1 MKRIIFGIIALIAIY
16 IFFACGIF
24 EGLVNFMCWLF
35 SLSMTESNISI
46 AGEIFVKIATFI
58 VSYSLV
64 GIIFNLI
71 GWFDS
76 GAMKFVYFVVSTIIS
91 FALCYVVMLL
101 ETYLLYIAIVLGILI
116 IGAASIIVILIIHSK
131 NV

>member
-1 MKRIIFGIIALIAIY
+1 MKRILFGIIALIAIY

-24 EGLVNFMCWLF
+24 EGLANFMCWLF
-35 SLSMTESNISI
+35 TLSMTESNISI
-46 AGEIFVKIATFI
+46 FGEIFVKIATFI

-64 GIIFNLI
+64 GIIFNWL

-76 GAMKFVYFVVSTIIS
+76 SAMKFVYFVVSTIVS

-101 ETYLLYIAIVLGILI
+101 ETYLLYIDIVLGIVI
-116 IGAASIIVILIIHSK
+116 IGAAIIIVGSVIHSK